1 RKLDNKALEYYSNAE
16 LMALSANYKGAI
28 DQLNYAYRYSDGQT
42 LQLARIEARIRQ
54 FRQADRAME
63 ALK

>member
-1 RKLDNKALEYYSNAE
+1 MEHFSTAE
-16 LMALSANYKGAI
+16 LMALGANYKGAI
-28 DQLNYAYRYSDGQT
+28 DQLNFAYRASESNP

-54 FRQADRAME
+54 FKIADKQMD